1 MRIRQNRL
9 FLFVGVGAAG
19 LIMLASGFGLMAV
32 TVLLGLTYL
41 LLRFAT
47 SPLSLFIARIGC
59 SIRWKFEIA
68 IAVIAALVLAVG
80 LISFGAM
87 DFMHQGLH
95 DIQELGPGQPLAALR
110 AVDELEDTQHGPLFT
125 LMPVFSVLGVIVAAT
140 LGAAMAR
147 SVIDPVRRMEKAMH
161 RLASGDFSQSFEVE
175 NRDELG
181 ELAVQIN
188 RTAEE
193 LVRLQG
199 ATPRHKRSTKG
210 DIHDNRSAR
219 R

>member
-9 FLFVGVGAAG
+9 FLFVGLGAAG
-19 LIMLASGFGLMAV
+19 LMMLASGFGPLRVML
-32 TVLLGLTYL
+32 LLGLTYL

-47 SPLSLFIARIGC
+47 APLSLLIARIGY

-95 DIQELGPGQPLAALR
+95 DIQDLGPNQPLAILR
-110 AVDELEDTQHGPLFT
+110 AVDDLEDTQHGPLFS

-147 SVIDPVRRMEKAMH
+147 SVIDPVRRMEEVMH
-161 RLASGDFSQSFEVE
+161 RIASGDFSQRVQVE
-175 NRDELG
+175 NQDELG
-181 ELAVQIN
+181 ELAGQIN
-188 RTAEE
+188 QIIEE
-193 LVRLQG
+193 R
-199 ATPRHKRSTKG
+199 
-210 DIHDNRSAR
+210 AR
-219 R
+219 RQEAALCNRADIQHQGRNPG

>member
-1 MRIRQNRL
+1 MTIKQNRL
-9 FLFVGVGAAG
+9 FLFVGLGIAG
-19 LIMLASGFGLMAV
+19 LMLTLSGFGLIVVIA
-32 TVLLGLTYL
+32 LLGLTYL

-47 SPLSLFIARIGC
+47 EPLSLFIARIGY

-68 IAVIAALVLAVG
+68 IAVIATLVLAVG

-95 DIQELGPGQPLAALR
+95 DIQDLGPNQPLAILR
-110 AVDELEDTQHGPLFT
+110 AVDDLEDTQHGPLFS

-147 SVIDPVRRMEKAMH
+147 SVIDPVRRMEEAMH
-161 RLASGDFSQSFEVE
+161 RIASGDLSQRVRVE
-175 NRDELG
+175 NQDELG

-188 RTAEE
+188 HAAEE
-193 LVRLQG
+193 L
-199 ATPRHKRSTKG
+199 
-210 DIHDNRSAR
+210 AR
-219 R
+219 RQEAT

>member
-1 MRIRQNRL
+1 MSIKQNRL
-9 FLFVGVGAAG
+9 FLFVGLGVAG
-19 LIMLASGFGLMAV
+19 TMLTLSGFGPMAV
-32 TVLLGLTYL
+32 IVLLGLTYL

-47 SPLSLFIARIGC
+47 EPLSLFIARIGY

-95 DIQELGPGQPLAALR
+95 DIQDLGQNQPLAILS
-110 AVDELEDTQHGPLFT
+110 AVDELEDTQHGPLFS
-125 LMPVFSVLGVIVAAT
+125 LMPVLSVLGVIAAAT

-147 SVIDPVRRMEKAMH
+147 SVIDPVRRMEEAMQ
-161 RLASGDFSQSFEVE
+161 RIASGDLSQRVQVE
-175 NRDELG
+175 NQDELG

-188 RTAEE
+188 HTAEE
-193 LVRLQG
+193 L
-199 ATPRHKRSTKG
+199 
-210 DIHDNRSAR
+210 AR
-219 R
+219 RQEAT

>member
-1 MRIRQNRL
+1 MRIKVNRL
-9 FLFVGVGAAG
+9 LLLVGLGVAG
-19 LIMLASGFGLMAV
+19 LMLASSGFGLMSVAL
-32 TVLLGLTYL
+32 LLGLTYL

-47 SPLSLFIARIGC
+47 TPLSLFIARIGC

-68 IAVIAALVLAVG
+68 IAGIAALLLAVG

-95 DIQELGPGQPLAALR
+95 EIQELGSAQPLEALR

-140 LGAAMAR
+140 LGAAMAQ
-147 SVIDPVRRMEKAMH
+147 SVIGPVRRMEETMH
-161 RLASGDFSQSFEVE
+161 SLASGDFSQSVRVD

-188 RTAEE
+188 RTAAE
-193 LVRLQG
+193 LVRLQEG
-199 ATPRHKRSTKG
+199 SNLKAQ
-210 DIHDNRSAR
+210 I
-219 R
+219 

>member
-1 MRIRQNRL
+1 MSIKQNRL
-9 FLFVGVGAAG
+9 FLFVGLGVAG
-19 LIMLASGFGLMAV
+19 LMLAWSGFGPLV
-32 TVLLGLTYL
+32 VIVLLGLTYL

-47 SPLSLFIARIGC
+47 EPLSLFIARIGY

-68 IAVIAALVLAVG
+68 IAVIATLVLAVG

-95 DIQELGPGQPLAALR
+95 DIQDLGPNQPLAILR
-110 AVDELEDTQHGPLFT
+110 AVDDLEDSQHGPLFS
-125 LMPVFSVLGVIVAAT
+125 LMPVFSVLGVIAAAT

-147 SVIDPVRRMEKAMH
+147 SVIDPVRRMEEAMH
-161 RLASGDFSQSFEVE
+161 KTASGDLSQRVQVE

-188 RTAEE
+188 QMVEE
-193 LVRLQG
+193 L
-199 ATPRHKRSTKG
+199 
-210 DIHDNRSAR
+210 AR
-219 R
+219 RREAT

>member
-1 MRIRQNRL
+1 MRIKLNRL
-9 FLFVGVGAAG
+9 FLFVGLGVAG
-19 LIMLASGFGLMAV
+19 LMLASSGFGLMAL
-32 TVLLGLTYL
+32 TLLLGLTYL

-47 SPLSLFIARIGC
+47 GPLSLFIARIGC

-95 DIQELGPGQPLAALR
+95 DIQDLAPNQPLAILR
-110 AVDELEDTQHGPLFT
+110 AVDDLEDTQHGPLFS

-147 SVIDPVRRMEKAMH
+147 SVIDPVRRMEEAMQ
-161 RLASGDFSQSFEVE
+161 RVASGDLSQRVQVE
-175 NRDELG
+175 NQDELG
-181 ELAVQIN
+181 ELTVQIN
-188 RTAEE
+188 HLVQE
-193 LVRLQG
+193 L
-199 ATPRHKRSTKG
+199 
-210 DIHDNRSAR
+210 AR
-219 R
+219 RQEAT

>member
-1 MRIRQNRL
+1 MRIKLDRI
-9 FLFVGVGAAG
+9 FLFVGLGAAG
-19 LIMLASGFGLMAV
+19 LMLASSGFGVVAV

-47 SPLSLFIARIGC
+47 APLSLVIARIGW
-59 SIRWKFEIA
+59 SVRWKFELA
-68 IAVIAALVLAVG
+68 IAFIAALVLAVG

-95 DIQELGPGQPLAALR
+95 DIQELGPGQPDAVLR
-110 AVDELEDTQHGPLFT
+110 SVDELEDTQHGPLFT
-125 LMPVFSVLGVIVAAT
+125 LVPVFSVLGLIVAAT

-147 SVIDPVRRMEKAMH
+147 SVTDPVRRMDAAVH
-161 RLASGDFSQSFEVE
+161 RFARGDFSQPVRVD

-181 ELAVQIN
+181 ELAAQIN

-193 LVRLQG
+193 LARLQR
-199 ATPRHKRSTKG
+199 ASSSPEYSRNAERR
-210 DIHDNRSAR
+210 DNR
-219 R
+219 

>member
-1 MRIRQNRL
+1 MRIKLNRL
-9 FLFVGVGAAG
+9 FLFVGLGVAG
-19 LIMLASGFGLMAV
+19 LMLASSGFGLIAV

-41 LLRFAT
+41 LLQFAT
-47 SPLSLFIARIGC
+47 GPLSLFIARIGW

-95 DIQELGPGQPLAALR
+95 DIQELGPNEPLAILR
-110 AVDELEDTQHGPLFT
+110 SVDELEDTQHGPLFT

-147 SVIDPVRRMEKAMH
+147 SVIDPVRRMEEAMQ
-161 RLASGDFSQSFEVE
+161 RLASGDFSQSVHVD

-181 ELAVQIN
+181 ELAAQIN
-188 RTAEE
+188 YTAEE
-193 LVRLQG
+193 LARLQ
-199 ATPRHKRSTKG
+199 
-210 DIHDNRSAR
+210 
-219 R
+219 

>member
-1 MRIRQNRL
+1 MSIRQNRL
-9 FLFVGVGAAG
+9 FLFVGLGVAG
-19 LIMLASGFGLMAV
+19 TMLTLSGFGPIV
-32 TVLLGLTYL
+32 VIVLLGLTYL

-47 SPLSLFIARIGC
+47 EPLSLFIARIGY

-95 DIQELGPGQPLAALR
+95 DIQDLAPDQPLAILR
-110 AVDELEDTQHGPLFT
+110 AVDDLEDTQHGPLFS

-147 SVIDPVRRMEKAMH
+147 SVIEPVRRMEEAMH
-161 RLASGDFSQSFEVE
+161 RIASGDLSQRVQVE
-175 NRDELG
+175 NQDELG

-188 RTAEE
+188 HMIEE
-193 LVRLQG
+193 R
-199 ATPRHKRSTKG
+199 
-210 DIHDNRSAR
+210 AR
-219 R
+219 RQEAT